1 MGVLFDRLSPFDF
14 HAYFAHVGQDAGFD
28 QPYFHP
34 CCGKVVQN
42 QRGNVFGQGFEQME
56 TAGFQA
62 VADGF
67 ADFSV
72 VDGAADVVIVG
83 ALTQIGRASCRER
96 V

>member
-1 MGVLFDRLSPFDF
+1 M
-14 HAYFAHVGQDAGFD
+14 
-28 QPYFHP
+28 
-34 CCGKVVQN
+34 
-42 QRGNVFGQGFEQME
+42 FGQGFEQME
-56 TAGFQA
+56 AAGFQA

-83 ALTQIGRASCRER
+83 VARGKADVKVDQQGLRLFAFPFVNADQGVCFEA